1 MNLKIIYAL
10 VLTVLPIS
18 ELRLGLP
25 LALSYA
31 REESVPIALVFSL
44 VILLNVL
51 LIFFVF
57 YFLDNIHSLL
67 MKVKTYSRLFDFYI
81 RKLQKRIDKF
91 EERYSTQGFLAL
103 ALFVAVPLP
112 GTGAWTGC
120 LVAWLLGLERKKSIF
135 AISTGVIIAGIL
147 ILIGTLGFFRFFQT

>member
-10 VLTVLPIS
+10 VLTILPIS
-18 ELRLGLP
+18 ELRIGLP
-25 LALSYA
+25 VALSYA
-31 REESVPIALVFSL
+31 IEENIPIALVFSL

-51 LIFFVF
+51 LVFFVF
-57 YFLDNIHSLL
+57 YFLDKIHSFLL
-67 MKVKTYSRLFDFYI
+67 KIKIYRKFFEFYL

-91 EERYSTQGFLAL
+91 EAHYSSQGFLAL

-135 AISTGVIIAGIL
+135 AISIGVAIAGIL
-147 ILIGTLGFFRFFQT
+147 ILIGTLGAFKFF